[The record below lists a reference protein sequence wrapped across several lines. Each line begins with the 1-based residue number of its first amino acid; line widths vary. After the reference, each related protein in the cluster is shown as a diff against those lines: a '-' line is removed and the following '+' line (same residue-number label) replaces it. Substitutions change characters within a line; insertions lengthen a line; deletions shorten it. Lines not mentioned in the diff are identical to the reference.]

1 MRHAA
6 ATSITTT
13 ASITTSITTSSTAS
27 STTAHLHTTP
37 TAVSNEYFCELDAN
51 GLRRDRLERPELT
64 LGTVEFVAPAE
75 YMVRPPQ
82 PPAFLF

>member
-1 MRHAA
+1 VRRCRHLHHHHLHHHRLLLHR
-6 ATSITTT
+6 
-13 ASITTSITTSSTAS
+13 
-27 STTAHLHTTP
+27 AHLRTTP

-82 PPAFLF
+82 PPVFLL